1 MKSASSSSSS
11 SVDTNKTIYLIVH
24 GQRDLLDQVRYKLT
38 SKGFKTEKMQLAT
51 LDHAGNTGEYVA
63 MIWPPTN
70 SKDIIISEVT
80 DNLEDGS
87 SGMGAWATVG
97 QKELFR
103 ISLQ

>member
-1 MKSASSSSSS
+1 MASASSSSSS
-11 SVDTNKTIYLIVH
+11 SIDSSKTIYLIVH
-24 GQRDLLDQVRYKLT
+24 GQRHLIDQVKYKLT
-38 SKGFKTEKMQLAT
+38 SKGFKTEKMQMAS

-70 SKDIIISEVT
+70 SKDIVISEVT
-80 DNLEDGS
+80 DDLEDGA